1 MQKRI
6 VQFGTNRAETAGL
19 QLFAGPIETLRIDG
33 YCSGAANSFL
43 QLFDLKVA
51 PAANAIPKKS
61 LQVFFNDGFSYV
73 FAGDDIGFV
82 TGLYLGL
89 STDETKFVADGSG
102 TKVSGDLTLQDY
114 ASYKGKT
121 PVVVGDYTTAVALL
135 QVWTQANFITNPTL
149 TLQRLE
155 VTNNNGSDVIFCVIA
170 RDASTLGARVV
181 WASPVVAA
189 SATADFYFGTDG
201 ISPLDNSG
209 GVLYNGCRVVGVL
222 ASVAAAAPLSLGL
235 PAVVASADF
244 LIKATAI
251 K

>member
-1 MQKRI
+1 MQERI
-6 VQFGTNRAETAGL
+6 IQFGTNRAETAGL
-19 QLFAGPIETLRIDG
+19 QLYSGPTELLRIDG
-33 YCSGAANSFL
+33 YCAGAANSFL

-73 FAGDDIGFV
+73 FAGNDIGFI

-89 STDETKFVADGSG
+89 STDETKFVADASG

-155 VTNNNGSDVIFCVIA
+155 VTNNNGNDVIFCVLA
-170 RDASTLGARVV
+170 RDSTFPVGSRVV
-181 WASPVVAA
+181 WSSPVVAT
-189 SATADFYFGTDG
+189 SSSADFYFGTDG
-201 ISPLDNSG
+201 VSPVEIGST
-209 GVLYNGCRVVGVL
+209 LYNGCLV
-222 ASVAAAAPLSLGL
+222 VAALATVVAASPLSRGV
-235 PAVVASADF
+235 PATVATTDF